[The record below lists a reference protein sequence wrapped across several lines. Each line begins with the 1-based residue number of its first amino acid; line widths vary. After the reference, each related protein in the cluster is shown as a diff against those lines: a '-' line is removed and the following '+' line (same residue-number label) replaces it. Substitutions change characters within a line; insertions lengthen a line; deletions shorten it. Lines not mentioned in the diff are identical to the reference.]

1 MARPKKST
9 QVEKG
14 IKPSAVLQA
23 GFNTINSEP
32 EESVVNPIPETKTV
46 VLEIINVYAVRYQL
60 WHPFQKRMIPVNDP
74 VPVLKDNWLSAQMK
88 VGHIKEI

>member
-9 QVEKG
+9 ETIQET
-14 IKPSAVLQA
+14 KPSEVLQA
-23 GFNTINSEP
+23 GFNPI
-32 EESVVNPIPETKTV
+32 NPIPSNPGPK
-46 VLEIINVYAVRYQL
+46 IINVYSVRCDL

-88 VGHIKEI
+88 AGHIKEI

>member
-9 QVEKG
+9 ETIQET
-14 IKPSAVLQA
+14 KPSAVLRA
-23 GFNTINSEP
+23 GFNLINPMPAAKQP
-32 EESVVNPIPETKTV
+32 EAPK
-46 VLEIINVYAVRYQL
+46 IINVYAVRYQL

-74 VPVLKDNWLSAQMK
+74 VPVLKDNWLTSQMK

>member
-9 QVEKG
+9 ETTQET
-14 IKPSAVLQA
+14 KPSAVLQA
-23 GFNTINSEP
+23 GFNPINPMPTVTVKEEP
-32 EESVVNPIPETKTV
+32 KV
-46 VLEIINVYAVRYQL
+46 INVYAVRYQL

-74 VPVLKDNWLSAQMK
+74 VPVLKDNWLISQMK

>member
-9 QVEKG
+9 ETIQET
-14 IKPSAVLQA
+14 KPSEVLQA
-23 GFNTINSEP
+23 GFNPINP
-32 EESVVNPIPETKTV
+32 MPTMKQPETPK
-46 VLEIINVYAVRYQL
+46 IINVYAVRYQL

-74 VPVLKDNWLSAQMK
+74 VPVLKDNWLSAQME